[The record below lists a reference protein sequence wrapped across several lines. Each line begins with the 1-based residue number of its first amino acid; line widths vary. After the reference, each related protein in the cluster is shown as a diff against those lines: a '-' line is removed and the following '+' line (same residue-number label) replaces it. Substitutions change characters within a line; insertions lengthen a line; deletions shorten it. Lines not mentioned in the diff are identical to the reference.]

1 MQVKELK
8 NEGLSYELEVKVEA
22 SDIDKEV
29 NAHLTEYSKKV
40 TLPGFRKGK
49 IPLDIMKQRYGR
61 AVLGEVLEKAV
72 NDSSAKVLMEKDLK
86 PAMQPKIEVKEFDE
100 GKDLI
105 YTMNIE
111 VLPSFEI
118 MDMKGIKLEKP
129 VAKVE
134 KKAIDEAL
142 EQVAKGN
149 KDSTAVDRAAKKG
162 DVMVIDFHGRTK
174 DDDQEHP
181 GMHSHG
187 HSLEL
192 GSGQFIGDFED
203 QLIGKKAGDKV
214 EVTVKF
220 PDDYHAEEL
229 KGREAIFDV
238 DVKEVKEYTDTKIDD
253 EFAKKLGF
261 EDKKGLEGA
270 VEEQIQGQHDQLSR
284 MKLKRALLDVLDE
297 GHDFEVPA
305 GMLDLEFENI
315 MQQVRME
322 RQAELKDGKLEMDKE
337 EEEELKAIC
346 ERRVRLGMVLSEIGQ
361 SNNIQVNDQEIQRA
375 VIQEAQRYPG
385 QEAQI
390 FEYYKKNRQALDA
403 LRAPLYEDKVVDF
416 ILELADVQEK
426 EVTMDELTADDE
438 ESYVSKK
445 KGGKKSSGKSSGETK
460 AKSTDTKA
468 KKDDGK
474 KGETP
479 KAAPKK
485 KAAAKK

>member
-22 SDIDKEV
+22 ADIDKEV
-29 NAHLTEYSKKV
+29 NAHLAEYSKKV
-40 TLPGFRKGK
+40 SLPGFRKGK

-61 AVLGEVLEKAV
+61 AVMGEVLEKAV
-72 NDSSAKVLMEKDLK
+72 NDSSAKALMDKKLK

-105 YTMNIE
+105 FTMNVE
-111 VLPSFEI
+111 VLPTFEI

-149 KDSTAVDRAAKKG
+149 KDSKPVDRAAKKG

-174 DDDQEHP
+174 DDNHEHP
-181 GMHSHG
+181 GMHAHG
-187 HSLEL
+187 HTLEL
-192 GSGQFIGDFED
+192 GSGQFIGGFED
-203 QLIGKKAGDKV
+203 QLMGKKAGDKV
-214 EVTVKF
+214 EVNVKF

-238 DVKEVKEYTDTKIDD
+238 DVKEVKEYTDTKIDE

-261 EDKKGLEGA
+261 EDKKALESA

-297 GHDFEVPA
+297 GHDFDVPA
-305 GMLDLEFENI
+305 GMLDLEYENI
-315 MQQVRME
+315 LQQVRME
-322 RQAELKDGKLEMDKE
+322 RQAEVKDGKLDLDKE
-337 EEEELKAIC
+337 EEEELRAIC

-361 SNNIQVNDQEIQRA
+361 SNNIQVTDQEIQRA

-416 ILELADVQEK
+416 ILELADVK
-426 EVTMDELTADDE
+426 DKNVTVEELTADDE

-445 KGGKKSSGKSSGETK
+445 KGGKKSSGKSSGEAK
-460 AKSTDTKA
+460 AKSTGAKA
-468 KKDDGK
+468 KKDDGEK
-474 KGETP
+474 AEPK